1 VKPLAHVF
9 IGLTCA
15 GLAGCVSVAS
25 YPPTWSSPVPRA
37 AGCAHLS
44 GAYQNV
50 GTRAYAEGFLG
61 QRDALKA
68 ATLSSFFRN
77 SGSPTP
83 PESTYGV
90 REVRIDA
97 NRPDRLEVTMLFADG
112 SSQRQEFV
120 ASKGDFSCRDGAI
133 RMTATATDVFPLAY
147 GTMGGSTT
155 LLLSKATD
163 GALIVEQHRWT
174 AGTFFVVLPVG
185 ETVRTW
191 SRFEPRP
198 ESPGPM
204 PR

>member
-97 NRPDRLEVTMLFADG
+97 NRPDRRGDDALRR
-112 SSQRQEFV
+112 RQQPATGVCREQGRLQLPRWRH
-120 ASKGDFSCRDGAI
+120 SHDRNRDGRVSACVWNDG
-133 RMTATATDVFPLAY
+133 R
-147 GTMGGSTT
+147 STT